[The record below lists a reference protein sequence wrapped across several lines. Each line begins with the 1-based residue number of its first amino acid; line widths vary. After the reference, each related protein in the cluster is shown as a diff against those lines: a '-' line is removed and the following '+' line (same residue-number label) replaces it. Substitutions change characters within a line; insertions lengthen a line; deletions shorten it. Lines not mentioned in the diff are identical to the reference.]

1 MTLTGMVPG
10 PDGSAAP
17 LSPEQAA
24 GMAAGGG
31 SPAQSPLL
39 EGDVVAG
46 LQMGEQNI
54 RNRLVTDAYGTKI
67 PQRRVPEEY
76 EK

>member
-1 MTLTGMVPG
+1 
-10 PDGSAAP
+10 
-17 LSPEQAA
+17 
-24 GMAAGGG
+24 MAAGGG

-67 PQRRVPEEY
+67 PQRRVPDEY

>member
-31 SPAQSPLL
+31 SHAQTPLL
-39 EGDVVAG
+39 DGDIVAG
-46 LQMGEQNI
+46 LQSGEQNI
-54 RNRLVTDAYGTKI
+54 RTRLVTDAYGTKV